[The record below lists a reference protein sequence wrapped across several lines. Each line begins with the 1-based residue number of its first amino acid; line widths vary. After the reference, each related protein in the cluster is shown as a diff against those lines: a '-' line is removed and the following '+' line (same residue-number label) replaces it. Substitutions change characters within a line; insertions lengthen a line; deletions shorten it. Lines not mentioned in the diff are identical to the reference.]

1 MFKPHIQK
9 LVRLQTS
16 ENRDIKRGILLDRN
30 ERVENYNEITYR
42 KIDDLSFF
50 TINYMCLVDFYNSPI
65 PDLKSIF
72 YSLMHNNYYMA

>member
-42 KIDDLSFF
+42 KIVRSISRFS
-50 TINYMCLVDFYNSPI
+50 INATLTFKIYIKIYLNS
-65 PDLKSIF
+65 LKSAKTI
-72 YSLMHNNYYMA
+72 ST

>member
-16 ENRDIKRGILLDRN
+16 ENRDIKKGILLDRN

-42 KIDDLSFF
+42 KIVRSISRFS
-50 TINYMCLVDFYNSPI
+50 INATPTFKIYIKIYLNS
-65 PDLKSIF
+65 LKSAKTI
-72 YSLMHNNYYMA
+72 ST